1 VNTGHAARTLLLI
14 GGVFSS
20 AIAMLHVVIV
30 FVGAPAYRYFGAGED
45 MAHLAEAGS
54 WVPPLLT
61 LAIALVFAVWASYG
75 FSGAGLIRRLPLL
88 RAALLTIGL
97 IFSLRGLS
105 IVPQV
110 VALVQSDRSVM
121 HRAVVFSLVSLT
133 CGIIYLAGT
142 TMLPRKDD
150 AAPW

>member
-1 VNTGHAARTLLLI
+1 VNGGQTARTLLLI
-14 GGVFSS
+14 GGVLSS

-30 FVGAPAYRYFGAGED
+30 FVGAPGYRYFGAGEG
-45 MAHLAEAGS
+45 MARSAEAGS

-61 LAIALVFAVWASYG
+61 LAIALIFAVWALYA

-88 RAALLTIGL
+88 RGGLITIGL
-97 IFSLRGLS
+97 IFFLRGLS
-105 IVPQV
+105 ILPQV
-110 VALVQSDRSVM
+110 VALAQSGRSVV
-121 HRAVVFSLVSLT
+121 HRAVVFSFVSLT

-150 AAPW
+150 TAPW

>member
-1 VNTGHAARTLLLI
+1 MNAGQTARTLLLI
-14 GGVFSS
+14 GGVASS

-30 FVGAPAYRYFGAGED
+30 FVGAPGYRYFGAGED
-45 MAHLAEAGS
+45 MARAAEAGS

-61 LAIALVFAVWASYG
+61 LAFALVFAVWALYG

-105 IVPQV
+105 VVPQV
-110 VALVQSDRSVM
+110 VALVQSGRSVL

-142 TMLPRKDD
+142 MMLPRKDD